1 MNYLIRLWNWFRSL
15 FVDAPFYS
23 DDGTTTTKLEDKIVW
38 IAVQGAYEKWTHH
51 AARHNLKHYRAIF
64 RNNRGERR
72 ISRVRHR
79 TATLALAYADH
90 FNACIMR
97 KVKR

>member
-15 FVDAPFYS
+15 FVDTPVYS
-23 DDGTTTTKLEDKIVW
+23 EDATADKTVW

-64 RNNRGERR
+64 RNNRGDRR
-72 ISRVRHR
+72 VSRVQHR
-79 TATLALAYADH
+79 TATLALAYADR

>member
-1 MNYLIRLWNWFRSL
+1 MNYLIRLWTWFRSL
-15 FVDAPFYS
+15 FVDTPVYS
-23 DDGTTTTKLEDKIVW
+23 EGTTTMEPKIVW

-72 ISRVRHR
+72 VSRVKHK

-90 FNACIMR
+90 FNACILR
-97 KVKR
+97 RVKR